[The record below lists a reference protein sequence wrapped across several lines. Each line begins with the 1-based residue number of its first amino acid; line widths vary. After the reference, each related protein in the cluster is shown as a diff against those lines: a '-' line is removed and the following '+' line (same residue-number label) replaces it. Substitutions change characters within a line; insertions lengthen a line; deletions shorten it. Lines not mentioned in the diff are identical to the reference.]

1 MRPVAQH
8 VRRRLCTLAELR
20 DDPGIESGERTSA
33 IDWTIWNSIRPDPAR
48 DGSLA
53 ALLDLLSG
61 APPSEPAQEGS
72 SFPTA

>member
-8 VRRRLCTLAELR
+8 VRRRLCTLVELR
-20 DDPGIESGERTSA
+20 GDPGIESGERTSA

-61 APPSEPAQEGS
+61 ASPSDPAQEGS
-72 SFPTA
+72 SSPMT